1 MRRFPFLVAVS
12 AMMLAACGPR
22 PSDEEPPPAGGT
34 ADHPAIAAV
43 APEAVVEAGP
53 YTLKVKPGYVYRC
66 PGRDRTAAQV
76 SWKVTDPGVGEKV
89 EVLVYGRGESE
100 AKLFTRGGLE
110 GAADTGDWVFE
121 ETRFVL
127 ARTDGTELASYVVGG
142 LPCGD

>member
-1 MRRFPFLVAVS
+1 MRPKALGRG
-12 AMMLAACGPR
+12 AAPR
-22 PSDEEPPPAGGT
+22 GGA

-43 APEAVVEAGP
+43 APEGVVEAGP

-121 ETRFVL
+121 GTRFALVKL
-127 ARTDGTELASYVVGG
+127 DGTELASYVVGG
-142 LPCGD
+142 LACGE

>member
-1 MRRFPFLVAVS
+1 MRPKALGRG
-12 AMMLAACGPR
+12 AAPPR
-22 PSDEEPPPAGGT
+22 GA

-43 APEAVVEAGP
+43 APEGVVEAGP

-121 ETRFVL
+121 GTRFALVKL
-127 ARTDGTELASYVVGG
+127 DGTELASYVVGG
-142 LPCGD
+142 LACGE